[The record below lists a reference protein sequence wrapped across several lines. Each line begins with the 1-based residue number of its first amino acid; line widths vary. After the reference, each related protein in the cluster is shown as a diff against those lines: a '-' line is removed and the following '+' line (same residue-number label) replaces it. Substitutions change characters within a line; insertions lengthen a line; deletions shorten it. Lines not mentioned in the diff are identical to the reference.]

1 MLLSTVTVVMI
12 PESSVCGAMQPNL
25 TTAMACLG
33 VLLMTELLLSKAKSF
48 LRASLIFKHLDCW
61 YCSSVSLPLGE
72 AQAAVFAVL
81 VSETVHLQANV

>member
-1 MLLSTVTVVMI
+1 MI
-12 PESSVCGAMQPNL
+12 SEPSVYGAMHPYL

-33 VLLMTELLLSKAKSF
+33 LLLMTELLLSKAKSF
-48 LRASLIFKHLDCW
+48 LIASFIFKHLDCW
-61 YCSSVSLPLGE
+61 YYSSVSLPLGE